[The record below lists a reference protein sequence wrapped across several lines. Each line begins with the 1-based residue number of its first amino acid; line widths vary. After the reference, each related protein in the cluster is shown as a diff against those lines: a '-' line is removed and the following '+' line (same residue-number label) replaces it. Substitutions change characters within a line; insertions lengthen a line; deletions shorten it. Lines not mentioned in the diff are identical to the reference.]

1 MRLAFRLLAL
11 LLLLAVPGFSQSQY
25 YLYGNVAVLPRQIN
39 TVNLIHV
46 NFDSS
51 IRKGDTIEK
60 GQRIGTTSLT
70 PKVRSARYGL
80 QILDS
85 EAAYKKGDYAT
96 AAAVLEDAAQQE
108 ADNPFISYQL
118 ARALYK
124 MDASKPRAYTL
135 YQRLITQ
142 LDKAGETNDSTL
154 NVDVW
159 FAEAYWKLGTLYMD
173 NAQWPEAILSISQGI
188 IAAPKEDLANTPL
201 QEEMLAYLTE
211 CFYHIGDRAMCQHY
225 GQLTLKLF
233 PQNQYVK
240 PYLAQLRRTAPPQ
253 AQKKPARKASGGLQ
267 KKR

>member
-1 MRLAFRLLAL
+1 MRLALRLLPL
-11 LLLLAVPGFSQSQY
+11 LLLWFVPGFGQSQY
-25 YLYGNVAVLPRQIN
+25 HFYGSVAVLPRQIN
-39 TVNLIHV
+39 TINLIHV
-46 NFDSS
+46 NFDFT
-51 IRKGDTIEK
+51 IRAGGTIEQ
-60 GQRIGTTSLT
+60 GQRIGTTDLT
-70 PKVRSARYGL
+70 PLVRSARYGL

-85 EAAYKKGDYAT
+85 EAAYGKGDFAT
-96 AAAVLEDAAQQE
+96 AAAVLEEAAQRE
-108 ADNPFISYQL
+108 PDNPFISYQL

-124 MDASKPRAYTL
+124 TDDSKPRAYTL

-142 LDKAGETNDSTL
+142 LDKAGEINDSTL
-154 NVDVW
+154 NVDIW

-173 NAQWPEAILSISQGI
+173 NAQWEEAILSISQGI
-188 IAAPKEDLANTPL
+188 IAAPKEELAGTPL

-211 CFYHIGDRAMCQHY
+211 CFYYIGDRAMCQHY

-240 PYLAQLRRTAPPQ
+240 PYLAQLRRTAPQ